1 MFSRPAF
8 IRTEQSTIRRKPF
21 DGSRRRWKPPGIQVA
36 NKSSVVGETGLGYHS
51 AGSGEAPSRR
61 TNPGC
66 CADLAGDRTCRHWI
80 AICRD
85 ADRSVAN
92 FYITEHF
99 SLSLIALLLCT
110 GCNETERFFS
120 RVSRSRNRVSTLWFV
135 LAEVS
140 RKPQPQLAASAAP
153 SLIDT
158 SRTDGLSSHLFPTW
172 AMNQAMEPLS
182 RAKAKHRK
190 RNSKQT
196 GGFRAG
202 VLSFFFVETKLNRES
217 ISERAKFR
225 EGRNRTRQLTALNFL
240 KFHSILSEGMRK
252 SQLKLLPSSSR
263 NDEKADSRQTILF

>member
-158 SRTDGLSSHLFPTW
+158 SRTDGLSSHLFPTNIMGICEISW
-172 AMNQAMEPLS
+172 PLS
-182 RAKAKHRK
+182 SLITA
-190 RNSKQT
+190 Q
-196 GGFRAG
+196 
-202 VLSFFFVETKLNRES
+202 
-217 ISERAKFR
+217 I
-225 EGRNRTRQLTALNFL
+225 GR
-240 KFHSILSEGMRK
+240 
-252 SQLKLLPSSSR
+252 SSSR
-263 NDEKADSRQTILF
+263 LCREHTEYTKMKAWPLLMESRCIAGNWWDPVVSVIWSVHMFLSQLITCL